1 MAGDERPEDVLGRT
15 PRNDGAPKVALPRE
29 QASAGSAPTHGG
41 ERGTI
46 RTFAASWSITPRVIQ
61 MVLGC
66 IWIFDAALQYQPA
79 MFGRAFV
86 TQMILPNAHGQPTAV
101 AWSITS
107 MGHFL
112 LPHAGAWNFLFATV
126 QLAIGVGLLFRRWVR
141 PALVLMFAW
150 CLGVWWFGEGF
161 GQLLT
166 GNALPLTGAP
176 GAVSLYAAIG
186 VLVWPRR
193 EKSGAAKVANATAG
207 RASRHVGLASSAAAK
222 GPFGTPAALA
232 VWSGF
237 WILSAALWLLPAN
250 RSPGVVHDAISGA
263 ASGQPT
269 WYAHFLTTF
278 AGHFAGIGLQAA
290 WLLAL
295 LSLIIGLGPWLTTR
309 PRAFLVGGAA
319 LQLGFWTT
327 GMGFGG
333 IMTGMGTDPGTSPLI
348 ILLALSL
355 LPTVAPVG
363 SSAHAPATALLRW
376 NSAVAGSV
384 AAVALAAVV
393 LSAAFPGG
401 STASAAASSQASGQ
415 AASSGTSEMSGMSGM
430 SMGSSQGNSASAM
443 KGMTGMGGLD
453 AQDPNWH
460 YTGPPIPA
468 GEAAFLSAVSTDTDQ
483 GHLMQTPSCSDRP
496 TATQVVDS
504 MQYVQQT
511 SAAVAKYKDPNAAV
525 AAGYVPITDTAY
537 PVVHYVNLAY
547 MQQSYVM
554 DPNHVQSL
562 VYTFT
567 PYGPVLVAAMYL
579 MPRSHEQGPMPYG
592 CLVQWHAHTNLCMLL
607 SLHEY
612 VGFTPC
618 TPGTVNL
625 RTPVMTHVWQ
635 VPVAGGP
642 LALDP
647 SDLQLV
653 QAATQAQLDGQAP
666 MQYPQGNAPP
676 QPGPPGVGF

>member
-1 MAGDERPEDVLGRT
+1 V
-15 PRNDGAPKVALPRE
+15 
-29 QASAGSAPTHGG
+29 
-41 ERGTI
+41 
-46 RTFAASWSITPRVIQ
+46 
-61 MVLGC
+61 
-66 IWIFDAALQYQPA
+66 
-79 MFGRAFV
+79 
-86 TQMILPNAHGQPTAV
+86 
-101 AWSITS
+101 
-107 MGHFL
+107 
-112 LPHAGAWNFLFATV
+112 
-126 QLAIGVGLLFRRWVR
+126 
-141 PALVLMFAW
+141 
-150 CLGVWWFGEGF
+150 
-161 GQLLT
+161 
-166 GNALPLTGAP
+166 
-176 GAVSLYAAIG
+176 
-186 VLVWPRR
+186 
-193 EKSGAAKVANATAG
+193 
-207 RASRHVGLASSAAAK
+207 ASSAAAK

-232 VWSGF
+232 IWSGF

-250 RSPGVVHDAISGA
+250 RSRGVVHEAISGA

-278 AGHFAGIGLQAA
+278 ASHFAGMGLQAA

-295 LSLIIGLGPWLTTR
+295 LSLIIGLGPLLTSR
-309 PRAFLVGGAA
+309 PGGLLVGGAA

-333 IMTGMGTDPGTSPLI
+333 IMTGMGTDPGIAPLV

-355 LPTVAPVG
+355 LPTVVPVR
-363 SSAHAPATALLRW
+363 SSAHAPAASLLRW
-376 NSAVAGSV
+376 NSAITGSV
-384 AAVALAAVV
+384 AAVVLAAVV
-393 LSAAFPGG
+393 LSAAFPGR
-401 STASAAASSQASGQ
+401 STASAAASSEPSGQ
-415 AASSGTSEMSGMSGM
+415 TTSSGSSGMSGMPGM
-430 SMGSSQGNSASAM
+430 SMGSSGGKDASAM
-443 KGMTGMGGLD
+443 KGMAGMGGLNV
-453 AQDPNWH
+453 QDPNWH

-468 GEAAFLSAVSTDTDQ
+468 QETTLLSAVSTDTDQ
-483 GHLMQTPSCSDRP
+483 GHLMQTPNCSNQP
-496 TATQVVDS
+496 TATQVLDS

-547 MQQSYVM
+547 MQQRYVM

-642 LALDP
+642 LAMDP

-653 QAATQAQLDGQAP
+653 QAATEAQLNGQAP

-676 QPGPPGVGF
+676 QQGPPGVGF